1 MTMMVNWGRYP
12 SRPADPGADL
22 RAIRRD
28 TERIRDDT
36 ERIRQRVEEVLRT
49 QQALLQR
56 VDRLALVNPQIRA
69 TIGPEQSDPAEV
81 SWPHGSRFRALEFPP
96 AQEGP

>member
-56 VDRLALVNPQIRA
+56 VDRLATLERPTPTPA
-69 TIGPEQSDPAEV
+69 GPARGVLP
-81 SWPHGSRFRALEFPP
+81 PHESRFRALEFPP

>member
-1 MTMMVNWGRYP
+1 MTMVVNWGRIP
-12 SRPADPGADL
+12 PRPADPAADL

-28 TERIRDDT
+28 TERIRADT
-36 ERIRQRVEEVLRT
+36 EQIRQRVEEVLRT

-56 VDRLALVNPQIRA
+56 MDRLATLERPTPTPA
-69 TIGPEQSDPAEV
+69 GPARGVLP
-81 SWPHGSRFRALEFPP
+81 PHESRFRALEFPP